1 MNVKEQTQL
10 PPQRVEN
17 RPSGTGDIH
26 RPSGTGDIHGTATE
40 SSIRTPQIQELEIR
54 GMTCASCV
62 GRVERKLKKVP
73 GVDEAQVNLAT
84 ERASVRYDPGQTD
97 VDVLVK
103 AIESAGYSAQ
113 PQTIEVPLSETALS
127 IEGMTCA
134 SCVRRVERSIAKVEG
149 VKSVAVNLATEQAA
163 VEGSASPAALLA
175 AVERV
180 GYHAKVLEQDTI
192 AAEADAYS
200 NRQAQATRRR
210 LIDIAIGAAFTLPLL
225 ILSMAFMNRFAWEN
239 EVLLVLAL
247 PVWGYVGR
255 DFHRGA
261 LRAARHLTAN
271 MDTLVSLGTSVAFLY
286 SVWATFSASNPVT
299 YFDTAAAIVTLISVG
314 KYLEA
319 RARNQAGEAIRKL
332 AGLSARTAHVLHDGV
347 EVELPVSQVQIGD
360 TVLVR
365 PGEKVPVDGVVL
377 DGDSSVDESMISGE
391 SLPVSRGPDDDV
403 VGASVNIDGVL
414 TVRATRVGKDTALA
428 RIIHLVEQAQTSKA
442 PAQRLADQ
450 ISQYFVP
457 VVLVVALGTYVGW
470 VFTGHSGTQAM
481 IAAVAV
487 LVIACPCALGLATPT
502 AIMVSSG
509 RGARNGILI
518 KGGESLER
526 MRLVNE
532 VVLDKTGTI
541 THGQPVVTEII
552 NFGEYSRPAE
562 SRQLLTLVATVE
574 NASEHP
580 LARAVVARARA
591 EGLDLSTPLSWFSAI
606 PGGGVTAI
614 VDNRRLVAGNQRL
627 LSEQGVDLRAR
638 ASEIEVL
645 EGHGQTVM
653 LIAVDGQ
660 LAGAIA
666 MADTVKE
673 TSAAAVRSLHD
684 LGIGVTMLTGDNQ
697 RTAAMI
703 ATQVGIDRVVAN
715 VRPEDKADE
724 VKRLQTEGK
733 IVAMAGDGIN
743 DAPALAQADAG
754 IAMGTGTD
762 VAMEAAD
769 ITLVK
774 GDLGHLA
781 LAIQLSKATVRL
793 IRQNLFWAFFYNVIL
808 IPLAVL
814 GKISPI
820 FAAAAMAL
828 SSVTVVSNSL
838 RLHGTRTATL
848 TAAAVFSIAIVLVGV
863 GVATSFM

>member
-1 MNVKEQTQL
+1 MSTEVR
-10 PPQRVEN
+10 PQVPSRPVQDGQVDVEGPVGTPGESTARAARV
-17 RPSGTGDIH
+17 
-26 RPSGTGDIHGTATE
+26 
-40 SSIRTPQIQELEIR
+40 QELDVH

-62 GRVERKLKKVP
+62 GRVERKLAKVS
-73 GVDEAQVNLAT
+73 GVLGAQVNLVT
-84 ERASVRYDPGQTD
+84 ERANVRYEPDQTN
-97 VDVLVK
+97 VDALVT
-103 AIESAGYSAQ
+103 AVESAGYSAEPRAVRVQ
-113 PQTIEVPLSETALS
+113 PVETALS
-127 IEGMTCA
+127 VEGMTCA
-134 SCVRRVERSIAKVEG
+134 SCVRRVERSLAKVEG
-149 VKSVAVNLATEQAA
+149 VQSVTVNLATEH
-163 VEGSASPAALLA
+163 ASVQGTAPPAALLA
-175 AVERV
+175 AVERA
-180 GYHAKVLEQDTI
+180 GYHASVAEHD
-192 AAEADAYS
+192 AVAGEADDLS
-200 NRQAQATRRR
+200 IRQTQATRRR
-210 LIDIAIGAAFTLPLL
+210 LVDIAVGVVFTLPLL
-225 ILSMAFMNRFAWEN
+225 MLSMAFMNRFAWEN
-239 EVLLVLAL
+239 ELLLLLAL
-247 PVWGYVGR
+247 PVWGYAGR

-261 LRAARHLTAN
+261 LRAARHFTAN
-271 MDTLVSLGTSVAFLY
+271 MDTLVSLGTSVAYLY
-286 SVWATFSASNPVT
+286 SVWATFFQPNAAT

-319 RARNQAGEAIRKL
+319 RARSQAGEAIRKL
-332 AGLSARTAHVLHDGV
+332 AGLSAKSAHVLHDGI
-347 EVELPVSQVQIGD
+347 EVELPVAQVQIGD
-360 TVLVR
+360 TVLIR

-377 DGDSSVDESMISGE
+377 SGTSSVDESMITGE
-391 SLPVSRGPDDDV
+391 SLPVSRRIEDEV
-403 VGASVNIDGVL
+403 IGASLNLDGVL

-428 RIIHLVEQAQTSKA
+428 RIIRLVEQAQTSKA

-457 VVLVVALGTYVGW
+457 VVLLIALGTYAGW

-526 MRLVNE
+526 LRLVNE

-541 THGQPVVTEII
+541 THGQPVVTEIV
-552 NFGEYSRPAE
+552 NFGEYTE
-562 SRQLLTLVATVE
+562 SERSWELLRLVATVE

-580 LARAVVARARA
+580 LARAIVTRARA
-591 EGLDLSTPLSWFSAI
+591 EELDLSTPLSWFSAI
-606 PGGGVTAI
+606 PGGGVSAI
-614 VDNRRLVAGNQRL
+614 VEDKRLVVGNGRL
-627 LSEQGVDLRAR
+627 LSDGRVDLQTHA
-638 ASEIEVL
+638 AEIEAL
-645 EGHGQTVM
+645 EGRGQTVM
-653 LIAVDGQ
+653 LIAVNGV
-660 LAGAIA
+660 LAGTIA
-666 MADTVKE
+666 VADTIKE
-673 TSAAAVRSLHD
+673 TSAAAVRSLRD
-684 LGIGVTMLTGDNQ
+684 LGIGVTMLTGDNE
-697 RTAAMI
+697 RTATRI
-703 ATQVGIDRVVAN
+703 ASQVGIERVIAN
-715 VRPEDKADE
+715 VRPEDKAEE
-724 VKRLQTEGK
+724 VKRLQLEGK

-769 ITLVK
+769 ITLVQ

-808 IPLAVL
+808 IPLAVF

-848 TAAAVFSIAIVLVGV
+848 TAAAVFSIAVVLVGV
-863 GVATSFM
+863 GVATSFR